1 MRRSVCLQHLLPILL
16 LCGLAGALTACGGG
30 SGDGLDEQGMPMTDE
45 PGDPMDEEP
54 GDTDTPPDDVPDDTV
69 EGATLAQLQET
80 IFTPICSQCHTGTS
94 APQGLRLDSE
104 QNSYDFLVNQP
115 SQEVPALLRVDPGD
129 PDASY
134 IVRKV
139 EGGPDI
145 QGGQMPLGGPP
156 LEAAQITMLR
166 DWIANG
172 APRTGTGE
180 AATSMRMESLKPT
193 TEAVVFTAHFSR
205 PLQADTF
212 TASVVQ
218 VWFHRGDDRWMAP
231 PDSYSYR
238 LEQQTLT
245 VLVDQPTTPATAVEL
260 LLNDP
265 GTSAVMDVNG
275 RLVDGDGDATD
286 GGSYSYVYT
295 Y

>member
-1 MRRSVCLQHLLPILL
+1 MRHLALRYSLPILL
-16 LCGLAGALTACGGG
+16 FCGLAGALTGCGGG

-45 PGDPMDEEP
+45 PGDTMDEEP
-54 GDTDTPPDDVPDDTV
+54 GDTDTDTPPDDTV
-69 EGATLAQLQET
+69 EDATLAQLQET
-80 IFTPICSQCHTGTS
+80 IFTPICSECHAGAG

-104 QNSYDFLVNQP
+104 QNSYDFLVDQP

-139 EGGPDI
+139 EAGPDI

-180 AATSMRMESLKPT
+180 MATSMRMASLKPT

-205 PLQADTF
+205 PLQADTLDDS
-212 TASVVQ
+212 AVQ
-218 VWFHRGDDRWMAP
+218 VWFHRGDDRWLAP
-231 PDSYSYR
+231 VDSYSYR

-245 VLVDQPTTPATAVEL
+245 VSVDQPTTSATAVEL

-275 RLVDGDGDATD
+275 RLVDGDGDTTD
-286 GGSYSYVYT
+286 GGSYSYVYA

>member
-1 MRRSVCLQHLLPILL
+1 MRRSVCLQHVLPILL
-16 LCGLAGALTACGGG
+16 LCGFAGALAGCGGG

-45 PGDPMDEEP
+45 PGDTTDEEP
-54 GDTDTPPDDVPDDTV
+54 GDTDTPPDDTV

-80 IFTPICSQCHTGTS
+80 IFTPICSQCHTGS
-94 APQGLRLDSE
+94 NAPQGLRLDSE
-104 QNSYDFLVNQP
+104 QTSFDLLVSQP
-115 SQEVPALLRVDPGD
+115 SQQVPDLLRVNPGD

-145 QGGQMPLGGPP
+145 VGGQMPLGGTP
-156 LEAAQITMLR
+156 LNAEQITMLR

-180 AATSMRMESLKPT
+180 MATSMRMESLKPT

-205 PLQADTF
+205 PLQADTLN
-212 TASVVQ
+212 ASAVQ
-218 VWFHRGDDRWMAP
+218 VWFHRGDDRWMASA
-231 PDSYSYR
+231 DSYSYR
-238 LEQQTLT
+238 LNHQTLT
-245 VLVDQPTTPATAVEL
+245 VSVDQPTTPATAVEL
-260 LLNDP
+260 LLNDT

-275 RLVDGDGDATD
+275 RLVDGDGDTTD
-286 GGSYSYVYT
+286 GGSYSYVYA